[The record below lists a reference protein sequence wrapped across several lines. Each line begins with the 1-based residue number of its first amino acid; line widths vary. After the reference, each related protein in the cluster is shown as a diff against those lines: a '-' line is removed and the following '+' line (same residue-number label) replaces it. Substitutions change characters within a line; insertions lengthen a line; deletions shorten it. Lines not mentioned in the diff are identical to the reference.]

1 MRVQRVQIE
10 QQMARLQ
17 IQSQRARLKVERAER
32 QMEIINEPASMKVD
46 RDYGKISID
55 ATELENN
62 TARRDVYTLQDVFAS
77 NSLSQAQQGIK
88 SIAQGGDFVADLPNN
103 SGGSLISALA
113 RQRMLEV
120 KEPSYGR
127 SEVPKSP
134 LEITADVGGVNI
146 DWTPYKFEIDWG
158 DLQGPHFSIEPPAE
172 VNIDLEQKPMVD
184 VSVVE
189 MNIPAE
195 PHNVDIQV

>member
-103 SGGSLISALA
+103 SGGSLISARVISGA
-113 RQRMLEV
+113 RAQRN
-120 KEPSYGR
+120 KHNNYQPQR
-127 SEVPKSP
+127 
-134 LEITADVGGVNI
+134 
-146 DWTPYKFEIDWG
+146 YKFKDSFFHRIT
-158 DLQGPHFSIEPPAE
+158 L
-172 VNIDLEQKPMVD
+172 LLLT
-184 VSVVE
+184 
-189 MNIPAE
+189 
-195 PHNVDIQV
+195 